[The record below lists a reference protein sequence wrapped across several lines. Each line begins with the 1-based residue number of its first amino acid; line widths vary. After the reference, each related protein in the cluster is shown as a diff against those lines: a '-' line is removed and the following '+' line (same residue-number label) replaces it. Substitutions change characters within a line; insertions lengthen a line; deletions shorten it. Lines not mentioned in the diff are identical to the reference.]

1 MKLTD
6 LEIAE
11 ECVRIGNLSGAVR
24 VIKRALRKG
33 IDPLTCYTRLAELH
47 RLQHQ
52 WAQAI
57 SAARQA
63 VNLATDN
70 PLPYR
75 EMLVDILMESGLTED
90 AVLESKRW
98 VEENP
103 SNLIALE
110 TLMRT
115 YWQCSDFDGALK
127 VSNQLVKANP
137 YAVDYRLQRAALLQQ
152 VGLYI
157 ESIQDYEQIL
167 EWQVPLEV
175 HIVAH
180 TELASLDHLQLRM
193 ILTLLVENP
202 MFRVSFL
209 HDRHEAIAKR
219 GFRLSMMGRDLLETV
234 VVEMLEV
241 APSPVRYAG
250 PN

>member
-6 LEIAE
+6 LEMAE
-11 ECVRIGNLSGAVR
+11 ECVRIGNLPRAVR
-24 VIKRALRKG
+24 AIKRALRKG
-33 IDPLTCYTRLAELH
+33 TDPLVCYTRLAELH

-52 WAQAI
+52 WTQAI

-63 VNLATDN
+63 VNLATD

-75 EMLVDILMESGLTED
+75 EMLVDILMESGLTDD
-90 AVLESKRW
+90 AVLESRRW

-103 SNLIALE
+103 GNLIALE
-110 TLMRT
+110 VLLRA
-115 YWQCSDFDGALK
+115 YWQCSNFDEALK
-127 VSNQLVKANP
+127 VSNQLVKINP

-167 EWQVPLEV
+167 EWPLSV
-175 HIVAH
+175 DVLMIAH
-180 TELASLDHLQLRM
+180 TELATIDRLQLHM
-193 ILTLLVENP
+193 IMTLLVENP
-202 MFRVSFL
+202 MFRLNFR
-209 HDRHEAIAKR
+209 HNRHEAVTQR
-219 GFRLSMMGRDLLETV
+219 GFRLSLIGKELLETV
-234 VVEMLEV
+234 AVEMLEV
-241 APSPVRYAG
+241 SPSPVRYAG

>member
-11 ECVRIGNLSGAVR
+11 ECVRIGNLPRAVR
-24 VIKRALRKG
+24 AVKRALRKG
-33 IDPLTCYTRLAELH
+33 TDPLVCYTRLAELH
-47 RLQHQ
+47 RLQRQ

-63 VNLATDN
+63 VNLATD

-90 AVLESKRW
+90 AVQESRQW
-98 VEENP
+98 VSENP
-103 SNLIALE
+103 GNLIALE
-110 TLMRT
+110 ALLRA
-115 YWQCSDFDGALK
+115 YWQCSNFDDALK
-127 VSNQLVKANP
+127 VSHQLVRVNP

-167 EWQVPLEV
+167 EWPFAADM
-175 HIVAH
+175 HMVAY
-180 TELASLDHLQLRM
+180 TELASIDRLQLHM

-202 MFRVSFL
+202 MFRLDFL
-209 HDRHEAIAKR
+209 HDRQEAVSQR
-219 GFRLSMMGRDLLETV
+219 GFRLSMIGRDLLETV
-234 VVEMLEV
+234 AVDVLEV
-241 APSPVRYAG
+241 SPSPVRYAG